1 MSERPHVVVVG
12 GGISGLTAAHQIRRV
27 AGEAVR
33 ITILDQASTVGGK
46 LVSGELD
53 GVRVDL
59 GAESVLARRPEAVSL
74 IGTRRAGG
82 RPRAPRHDRR
92 PAVDPWTAAAP
103 AAGAADGHPHRP
115 SRARRLGD
123 PLVVGTRPRSPGL
136 GAPGVVGR
144 RRSCAGPVRR
154 IPAGSRGRGPARG
167 AAPGRGLCGP
177 RRRPVPRCGPA
188 AARGGG
194 SRGAIVAARSAT
206 GERCRAVGRPGLRWS
221 SWRPGTT
228 ARRGRRGLRGDRADP
243 ADRPSDRAGARG
255 LAHRHRGR
263 PGHRAPSRPTRS
275 SSRCPAVLQV
285 GCSRTWRRRRPAVC
299 STSPTRRW
307 PWSPSSSHGGTF
319 LRFPRGPVS
328 SCLLWTAGWSRPRPS
343 PRRSG
348 TGSGAERPDVLV
360 IRASVGRFGE
370 EGALHLDDADLVA
383 AVLVDEL
390 GLALGWGRSVRP
402 VASTV
407 TRWGERSR
415 STSSGT
421 SSGWPGCAPSLHAY
435 PSLALCGAAYD
446 GVGVPACIASGEA
459 AAAQVLRALETRRQ
473 WGHGNRSA
481 GERAGA
487 VGDSA

>member
-33 ITILDQASTVGGK
+33 ITILDQAPTVGGK

-53 GVRVDL
+53 GCPGRPGRRV
-59 GAESVLARRPEAVSL
+59 GPCPAARGREPD
-74 IGTRRAGG
+74 GTRRAGG

-103 AAGAADGHPHRP
+103 AAGAADGDPHRP

-123 PLVVGTRPRSPGL
+123 PLVVGTRPCSPGL
-136 GAPGVVGR
+136 GAPGLVGR
-144 RRSCAGPVRR
+144 RRSCARPVRR
-154 IPAGSRGRGPARG
+154 LPAGSRGRGPARG

-228 ARRGRRGLRGDRADP
+228 ARRGRRGLRGDGADP

-255 LAHRHRGR
+255 LAHRHGVDPVTALPPGRRGR
-263 PGHRAPSRPTRS
+263 PRGARRSCRSAAPGPGAGGGRRSARRPLCVGGPGHPPHRTGGRSFASRGDRFPRASCGRQAGQGLDLLLAEVGLGGDRAARRPRDPCLGRPLRRRRGAPPRRPRPGRSRPGRARARARLGPARPTR
-275 SSRCPAVLQV
+275 REHRDPV
-285 GCSRTWRRRRPAVC
+285 G
-299 STSPTRRW
+299 
-307 PWSPSSSHGGTF
+307 
-319 LRFPRGPVS
+319 
-328 SCLLWTAGWSRPRPS
+328 
-343 PRRSG
+343 
-348 TGSGAERPDVLV
+348 
-360 IRASVGRFGE
+360 
-370 EGALHLDDADLVA
+370 GALPQYLVGHLERVA
-383 AVLVDEL
+383 RV
-390 GLALGWGRSVRP
+390 RS
-402 VASTV
+402 
-407 TRWGERSR
+407 
-415 STSSGT
+415 
-421 SSGWPGCAPSLHAY
+421 SLHAY

-473 WGHGNRSA
+473 WGHGNRGA